1 MTKPNLNEHLA
12 IQKELLSLA
21 NQNGLHIVAESLE
34 MNESGMDFRVALA
47 TDEEGRRWVLRQ
59 PRRED
64 VWERAENE
72 RKVLDVVRGS
82 IPAQVPD
89 WRICTPE
96 LIAYPLLEGDPIAVV
111 DPAGGGYVWRFPQES
126 LSDTFLDSLATT
138 LATLHNID
146 PHEAKKGGVRIKT
159 PMEARKEFAANIE
172 EVKQNFTVPTE
183 LVERWTVWLSMNS
196 YWPQHSAF
204 IHGDLHPP
212 HIIVDDAQRVT
223 GLIDWT
229 EAEIADP
236 GKDFVIYYAL
246 FQEDGLRE
254 LLSRY
259 EKAGG
264 RTWPQMLEHIR
275 EQWAAYPAIVA
286 KFALITGKESD
297 MEMAR
302 GMLANWDVKR
312 G

>member
-1 MTKPNLNEHLA
+1 MHSTGLA
-12 IQKELLSLA
+12 DL
-21 NQNGLHIVAESLE
+21 
-34 MNESGMDFRVALA
+34 
-47 TDEEGRRWVLRQ
+47 
-59 PRRED
+59 
-64 VWERAENE
+64 
-72 RKVLDVVRGS
+72 
-82 IPAQVPD
+82 
-89 WRICTPE
+89 TPG

-111 DPAGGGYVWRFPQES
+111 DPAGGGYVWRFSQES

-146 PHEAKKGGVRIKT
+146 PDKAKKGGVRIKT

-183 LVERWTVWLSMNS
+183 LVERWTVWLSISS

-212 HIIVDDAQRVT
+212 HIIVDDDQRVT

-275 EQWAAYPAIVA
+275 EQWQRIWNCCQVCTDYRKGVRHGDGERHACELGCKERLSIKGIYSNH
-286 KFALITGKESD
+286 TG
-297 MEMAR
+297 
-302 GMLANWDVKR
+302 
-312 G
+312 